1 MIGTCPCDQGMIFPS
16 SQMLS
21 AVRIAL
27 EVELMSGP
35 NLRTP
40 RPPQSKASGRSG
52 LCQPRRPGE
61 DAQLPQRLGA
71 PWVALHGLLVLALR
85 LPGLAKRLVHVP
97 LVEVGPVEGGAPLH
111 GLGEE
116 PECLVTRDRVRR
128 SPGVGRPPQQSE
140 KLAFLGL

>member
-27 EVELMSGP
+27 EVELMSEP

-40 RPPQSKASGRSG
+40 RPPQSKASGGPG
-52 LCQPRRPGE
+52 LRQPRRPGE

-71 PWVALHGLLVLALR
+71 PRVALHGLLVLALR
-85 LPGLAKRLVHVP
+85 LTVLPQRLVHVP

-111 GLGEE
+111 GLGEQRQR
-116 PECLVTRDRVRR
+116 LARRDRV
-128 SPGVGRPPQQSE
+128 
-140 KLAFLGL
+140 

>member
-1 MIGTCPCDQGMIFPS
+1 MIGTCPCAQGMIFPS

-40 RPPQSKASGRSG
+40 FPPQSKASGRPG

-61 DAQLPQRLGA
+61 DAQLPQRLGT
-71 PWVALHGLLVLALR
+71 PRVALHGLLVLALR
-85 LPGLAKRLVHVP
+85 LSVLAERLVHVP
-97 LVEVGPVEGGAPLH
+97 LVEVGPVQGGAPLH

-116 PECLVTRDRVRR
+116 RQRLSTRDGVRR
-128 SPGVGRPPQQSE
+128 
-140 KLAFLGL
+140 

>member
-1 MIGTCPCDQGMIFPS
+1 MIGTCPCAQGMIFPS

-40 RPPQSKASGRSG
+40 RPPQSKASGRPG
-52 LCQPRRPGE
+52 LCQSRRPGE

-71 PWVALHGLLVLALR
+71 ARVALHRLLVLALR
-85 LPGLAKRLVHVP
+85 FAGLTQRLVHMA
-97 LVEVGPVEGGAPLH
+97 LVEMRPVQGGAPLH
-111 GLGEE
+111 
-116 PECLVTRDRVRR
+116 
-128 SPGVGRPPQQSE
+128 
-140 KLAFLGL
+140 